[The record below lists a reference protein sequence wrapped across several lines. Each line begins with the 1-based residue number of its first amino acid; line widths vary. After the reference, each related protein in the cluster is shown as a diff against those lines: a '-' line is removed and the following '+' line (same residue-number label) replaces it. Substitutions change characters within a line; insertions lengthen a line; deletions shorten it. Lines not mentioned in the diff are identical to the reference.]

1 MTSARPAG
9 PLLRWPATLALH
21 GLACAD
27 TPPQHDASTSAT
39 SAGVPDDDGD
49 DSSGAV
55 DGDDDDDDA
64 SSESSTGSTTG
75 DDPPTT
81 CCGCLCAD
89 PSWSCS
95 DNVCVDAEG
104 RAVEVLPEAGFLELE
119 AGDYEVDGVA
129 LTSAR
134 HRVWYAF
141 RPADELAEERPVVL
155 LFNGGPGNSTAGLF
169 GLGTGA
175 FTILDEDGAPG
186 PLRENPASWTSFANL
201 LYVDAPAAGFS
212 YALTDEG
219 DATPS
224 LALDAERDAAAF
236 VRVLL
241 RFLERHPALRDNPV
255 LIAGESYGGTR
266 AALMAHQ
273 LLFPD
278 ALTDGIYRDVE
289 LAAEIDAHLTAVR
302 GTPGP
307 FTPGDIAEQFVGLVL
322 IQPLLA
328 GQVQIDQQA
337 LDLIE
342 FPELCREA
350 PDFYQCD
357 EAPGWTNDRF
367 EAAERML
374 LVVDDLER
382 ALGVDPRGIAW
393 LSAEAHQGMVGH
405 AATYDES
412 ELRAVFGDLP
422 GDDGYYVP
430 VNWDAKDVLPGAR
443 DFLGEHVGAA
453 FLEDA
458 AHMRT
463 FITDAGRDIAVWS
476 PSIPGSLARFPAL
489 AASVEHDTDAR
500 PGVARPGWIDITYA
514 AGAIDGVTAA
524 ELRFPH
530 YPEAGHA
537 VMIRSAEALRADVV
551 DHFAPVLE

>member
-1 MTSARPAG
+1 MTTARPAD
-9 PLLRWPATLALH
+9 PWFRWTATLALH

-27 TPPQHDASTSAT
+27 TPSHHDASTSST
-39 SAGVPDDDGD
+39 STGPQEEDDDDDD
-49 DSSGAV
+49 DSSGA
-55 DGDDDDDDA
+55 GDSDSDSATGDA
-64 SSESSTGSTTG
+64 SGSTTG

-81 CCGCLCAD
+81 CCGCLCVD

-104 RAVEVLPEAGFLELE
+104 HAPEILPEAGFLELD
-119 AGDYEVDGVA
+119 AGTYEVDGVA

-141 RPADELAEERPVVL
+141 QPADDRAEDRPVVL

-175 FTILDEDGAPG
+175 FTVLDDDGDPG
-186 PLRENPASWTSFANL
+186 PLRENPASWTAFANL

-212 YALTDEG
+212 YALADDG
-219 DATPS
+219 PTPS
-224 LALDAERDAAAF
+224 LALDADRDAAAF

-241 RFLERHPALRDNPV
+241 RFLERHPALHDNPV

-278 ALTDGIYRDVE
+278 TLTTGPYHDVE
-289 LAAEIDAHLTAVR
+289 LAAEIDGHLTAVR
-302 GTPGP
+302 GAPGP
-307 FTPGDIAEQFVGLVL
+307 FTPAEIAEQFVGLVL
-322 IQPLLA
+322 IQPLVA
-328 GQVQIDQQA
+328 GQAQLDQQA
-337 LDLIE
+337 LDLAD
-342 FPELCREA
+342 FPAVCRNA

-367 EAAERML
+367 EAAERGL
-374 LVVDDLER
+374 LIVDELER

-393 LSAEAHQGMVGH
+393 LYADAHQGMVGH
-405 AATYDES
+405 AVTYDEA

-422 GDDGYYVP
+422 GVDGYYVP

-443 DFLGEHVGAA
+443 DFLSDHLGAA
-453 FLEDA
+453 FLEDVA
-458 AHMRT
+458 FMRT
-463 FITDAGRDIAVWS
+463 FVTDAGRDVAVWG
-476 PSIPGSLARFPAL
+476 PSIPASLRHFSEL
-489 AASVEHDTDAR
+489 ATGVLHDTDAR

-514 AGAIDGVTAA
+514 AGAIDGVTAT

-537 VMIRSAEALRADVV
+537 VMIRSAEALRTDVM
-551 DHFAPVLE
+551 DHFATVLE